1 MDQSIL
7 GTNVITQIGLL
18 VNDIE
23 ATSQV
28 YADFFGVNNPGWF
41 WSDRFAIEKTEFRGI
56 PTEARAKLSFFDMG
70 SLQLELI
77 EPDHHPST
85 WRESLD
91 RNGEGFHHIAFIVE
105 GMKEKIS
112 ILQRNQIPILQHGEN
127 AQGDYTYAYMDTFPQ
142 LKLLIELLEQDKK

>member
-1 MDQSIL
+1 MDRNIL
-7 GTNVITQIGLL
+7 ETNVITQIGLL

-28 YADFFGVNNPGWF
+28 YADFFGVDNPGWF
-41 WSDRFAIEKTEFRGI
+41 WSDRFEIEKTEFRGI
-56 PTEARAKLSFFDMG
+56 PTEARAKLSFFHMG

-105 GMKEKIS
+105 GMEEKIS
-112 ILQRNQIPILQHGEN
+112 ILQRNQIPILQQGEN
-127 AQGDYTYAYMDTFPQ
+127 AQGDYAYAYMDTFPQ
-142 LKLLIELLEQDKK
+142 LKLLIELLEQEKK